1 MGKTCLK
8 KNMLKYLFLVLAVVV
23 VCAHAQPAGPK
34 LPSTWSS
41 YITMNTESFS
51 FFGALYMDYTT
62 NNQRTDVVSLL
73 ASDDIIFQ
81 SFDSSGE
88 FTTQTVVYSTA
99 STGNVPACVSTTP
112 TGKAIPQ
119 DLSAAN
125 FVGAADWYGTPAYLW
140 SFKDNGDS
148 FSIYTDIKT
157 SGLLALESFNDTTN
171 AVDSFV
177 TFTGFSDAL
186 PHGAFAIP
194 SPLCKSS
201 DDADSLAADA
211 PKSAHRNAL
220 FSFINRFANVASNE

>member
-1 MGKTCLK
+1 M
-8 KNMLKYLFLVLAVVV
+8 
-23 VCAHAQPAGPK
+23 GPK

-62 NNQRTDVVSLL
+62 NIQRTDVVSLL

-157 SGLLALESFNDTTN
+157 SGLLALESYNDTTN

-177 TFTGFSDAL
+177 PL
-186 PHGAFAIP
+186 PGSPTHSPRAPLP
-194 SPLCKSS
+194 SPLR
-201 DDADSLAADA
+201 
-211 PKSAHRNAL
+211 SASRP
-220 FSFINRFANVASNE
+220 

>member
-1 MGKTCLK
+1 MGKLGSK
-8 KNMLKYLFLVLAVVV
+8 KKMLKSLFLVLAVVV
-23 VCAHAQPAGPK
+23 VCAHGQPAGPK

-73 ASDDIIFQ
+73 ASDDVIFQ

-140 SFKDNGDS
+140 S
-148 FSIYTDIKT
+148 Y
-157 SGLLALESFNDTTN
+157 NDTTN

-186 PHGAFAIP
+186 PQGAFAVP
-194 SPLCKSS
+194 TPLCKSS
-201 DDADSLAADA
+201 DDGDSLAADA

-220 FSFINRFANVASNE
+220 FSLINRFANVASNE

>member
-1 MGKTCLK
+1 MGKLDSRK

-99 STGNVPACVSTTP
+99 STGNVPACV
-112 TGKAIPQ
+112 
-119 DLSAAN
+119 
-125 FVGAADWYGTPAYLW
+125 W

-186 PHGAFAIP
+186 PQGAFAVP
-194 SPLCKSS
+194 TPLCKSS
-201 DDADSLAADA
+201 DDSDSLAADA

-220 FSFINRFANVASNE
+220 FSLINRFANVASNE